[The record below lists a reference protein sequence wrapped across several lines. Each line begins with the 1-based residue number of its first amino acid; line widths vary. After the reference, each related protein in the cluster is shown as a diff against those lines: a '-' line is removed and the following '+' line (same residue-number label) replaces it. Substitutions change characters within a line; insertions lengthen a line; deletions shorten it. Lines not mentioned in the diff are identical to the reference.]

1 MTERRPAFEEFVE
14 LMRRATG
21 PLREQ
26 EVPFLL
32 GGGLASWAR
41 GGPESDHDVDFLL
54 KRGDAERALEV
65 LANAGFRPERPPEGW
80 LFKAF
85 EDDDLFVDLIFETS
99 AGPVDDGFFD
109 RAEELE
115 VSAVRLQVASLEDV
129 VVTKLLALDEQD
141 LDYESVLE
149 IARTVREQIDWEAV
163 RARTQESPYAKAFF
177 TLIEEL
183 GLIEAPSART

>member
-32 GGGLASWAR
+32 GGGLACWAR

-54 KRGDAERALEV
+54 KRDDAERALEV

-141 LDYESVLE
+141 LDNESVLE

-163 RARTQESPYAKAFF
+163 RARTQESPYAKAVF